1 MPSGLVRPGH
11 VRGALNSAVFES
23 CMASVVKGELGYQGQ
38 RPCAEAML
46 KIDTIESASEILL
59 ALQGRLAG
67 PWVDEL
73 ESQWRRVQ
81 AKAGERR
88 IAIDL
93 SGVTGIDGAARYLL
107 QLMRV
112 RSVRLVGASIAIR
125 ASVDDEARPT
135 SELD

>member
-1 MPSGLVRPGH
+1 
-11 VRGALNSAVFES
+11 
-23 CMASVVKGELGYQGQ
+23 
-38 RPCAEAML
+38 ML

-73 ESQWRRVQ
+73 ESQWRRIQ

-112 RSVRLVGASIAIR
+112 RNVSLVGACLAIR
-125 ASVDDEARPT
+125 ASLDDEATPP
-135 SELD
+135 

>member
-1 MPSGLVRPGH
+1 
-11 VRGALNSAVFES
+11 
-23 CMASVVKGELGYQGQ
+23 
-38 RPCAEAML
+38 ML

-73 ESQWRRVQ
+73 ESQWRRMQ

-112 RSVRLVGASIAIR
+112 RSVRLMGASIAIR

>member
-1 MPSGLVRPGH
+1 
-11 VRGALNSAVFES
+11 
-23 CMASVVKGELGYQGQ
+23 
-38 RPCAEAML
+38 ML
-46 KIDTIESASEILL
+46 KIDTIESAFEILL

-73 ESQWRRVQ
+73 ESQWRRMQ
-81 AKAGERR
+81 ATAGERR
-88 IAIDL
+88 IAVDL
-93 SGVTGIDGAARYLL
+93 SDVTGIDGAARYLL

>member
-1 MPSGLVRPGH
+1 
-11 VRGALNSAVFES
+11 
-23 CMASVVKGELGYQGQ
+23 
-38 RPCAEAML
+38 ML

-59 ALQGRLAG
+59 ALQGRLVG

-73 ESQWRRVQ
+73 ESQWRRIQ
-81 AKAGERR
+81 ATAGERQ

-112 RSVRLVGASIAIR
+112 KSVRLVGASIAIR

>member
-1 MPSGLVRPGH
+1 
-11 VRGALNSAVFES
+11 
-23 CMASVVKGELGYQGQ
+23 
-38 RPCAEAML
+38 ML

>member
-1 MPSGLVRPGH
+1 
-11 VRGALNSAVFES
+11 
-23 CMASVVKGELGYQGQ
+23 
-38 RPCAEAML
+38 ML

-73 ESQWRRVQ
+73 ESHWRRIQ